1 MDEKSREGEKKT
13 QKNIL
18 MGILSFIIPGLGQL
32 IQGNFFEGI
41 IFLAAAVS
49 VLGIAFFFSAFAL
62 IIYLFI
68 GIQSAIN
75 AYNFNSKERTVRHQD
90 DWQKIY
96 YEEVMPK
103 KEKRYVKVFKEEDD
117 DPSPFRIG

>member
-1 MDEKSREGEKKT
+1 MDEKSGEGEKKT

-49 VLGIAFFFSAFAL
+49 VLGIE
-62 IIYLFI
+62 
-68 GIQSAIN
+68 SAIN

-117 DPSPFRIG
+117 DPSPFRI